1 MLRRSR
7 LLAVALSIA
16 VAIAALAAQRPVEP
30 RIRRIEREA
39 RLTDRMRELRIPAVS
54 MAVFHD
60 GRLEW
65 LRAWGMADV
74 AARRRADPDTRFQ
87 AASISKPVAA
97 AAALALVS
105 RGRLSLDAN
114 INDHL
119 RSWKLPDNE
128 FTAKQPVT
136 LAHLLTHSAGV
147 TVHGFR
153 GYAKGEDVPTLVE
166 LLDGAAPANSAAVRV
181 NIPVGSKFRY
191 AGGGYEIVQLAIED
205 ETRKP
210 FAQAAREL
218 VLEPF
223 GMRRSTFLQPI
234 PADLRAKAATGYRA
248 NGDPVAG
255 NWHVYPEQAAAG
267 LWTTPEDLAR
277 FALELHRIATRK
289 VEKVMSHELAWR
301 MLQRQFDRYGLGFV
315 VTGDG
320 PDARFSHGGSN
331 EGFRCHLLAY
341 RETGS
346 GVAIMTN
353 SDNGGALA
361 QELVRAVGREYQ
373 WGGLEPRSTPRMAKL
388 QLPNR

>member
-1 MLRRSR
+1 MVRRSR
-7 LLAVALSIA
+7 LLTAVLTIA
-16 VAIAALAAQRPVEP
+16 VAAATLAAQQPVEP
-30 RIRRIEREA
+30 RIRRIENAA
-39 RLTDRMRELRIPAVS
+39 RLTDRMRDLQIPAVS
-54 MAVFHD
+54 VAVFGN

-105 RGRLSLDAN
+105 RGRLSLDRN

-119 RSWKLPDNE
+119 TSWKLPDNE

-153 GYAKGEDVPTLVE
+153 GYAKGEAVPTLLQ
-166 LLDGAAPANSAAVRV
+166 LLEGAPPANSAAVRV
-181 NIPVGSKFRY
+181 DIPVGSKFRY
-191 AGGGYEIVQLAIED
+191 AGGGYQLVQLAIED

-223 GMRRSTFLQPI
+223 GMRRSTFVQPI
-234 PADLRAKAATGYRA
+234 PADLRLKAATGYRA

-255 NWHVYPEQAAAG
+255 NWHTYPEQAAAG

-277 FALELHRIATRK
+277 FALEVHRIATGK
-289 VEKVMSHELAWR
+289 AEKVISRELAQR
-301 MLQRQFDRYGLGFV
+301 MVQRQFDRYGLGFM
-315 VTGDG
+315 VTGEG
-320 PDARFSHGGSN
+320 AEARFSHGGSN
-331 EGFRCHLLAY
+331 EGFRCHMVAY
-341 RETGS
+341 RDTGS
-346 GVAIMTN
+346 GVVIMTN
-353 SDNGGALA
+353 SDRGGEIM
-361 QELVRAVGREYQ
+361 QEIVRAVGREYQ
-373 WGGLEPRSTPRMAKL
+373 WGGFGARSTSK
-388 QLPNR
+388 